1 MLACRLPVGRGHA
14 RSRPGGAQHY
24 AVVRVHKGSAM
35 RNADTFGVLQ
45 ITLGAG
51 TYQWRFVHV
60 VGATFTDTGTG
71 TCH

>member
-1 MLACRLPVGRGHA
+1 MALHVRDIAWRGLTA
-14 RSRPGGAQHY
+14 GMQAI
-24 AVVRVHKGSAM
+24 